1 MNTVA
6 TVVLVGLTAVAF
18 SALSDEDAFMEKLAQ
33 AGMAEV
39 AAGKMAESKGVSA
52 EVREFGAMM
61 VEHHSA
67 ANQKLEK
74 LAITKGVSL
83 PASAGEENL
92 TAMKALESKEGAR
105 FDQAYIA
112 SQVKAHEEAVEL
124 LKMEIAGSDDAE
136 TKAFAAQLLPT
147 VESHL
152 RDAYH
157 LAGQDDR
164 AAALARR

>member
-83 PASAGEENL
+83 PATAG
-92 TAMKALESKEGAR
+92 
-105 FDQAYIA
+105 
-112 SQVKAHEEAVEL
+112 
-124 LKMEIAGSDDAE
+124 
-136 TKAFAAQLLPT
+136 
-147 VESHL
+147 
-152 RDAYH
+152 
-157 LAGQDDR
+157 
-164 AAALARR
+164 